1 MFPTNAFDT
10 ISQFAQMTQQF
21 REMQRQERM
30 GELVDAFQDQ
40 MISAMATRLPDQS
53 DSADHRDVELAQL
66 RAEVEALKKSKKK
79 RKPKSK
85 TKSTP

>member
-21 REMQRQERM
+21 REMQRAERM

-40 MISAMATRLPDQS
+40 MISAMRTRLPDQS
-53 DSADHRDVELAQL
+53 DSADYRDVELAEL
-66 RAEVEALKKSKKK
+66 RAEVKALK
-79 RKPKSK
+79 RQLE
-85 TKSTP
+85 TDSTN

>member
-21 REMQRQERM
+21 REMQRQEKM

-53 DSADHRDVELAQL
+53 ATPDSRDVELSQL
-66 RAEVEALKKSKKK
+66 RSEVEALKRQLANS
-79 RKPKSK
+79 SNN
-85 TKSTP
+85 